1 LTINGDQTAY
11 ASDIIRKK
19 KIDQVLDIVD
29 EELLI
34 KQLKLSKEEVQVFRS
49 IWKKLPGIRQNR
61 K

>member
-1 LTINGDQTAY
+1 MTINGDQTAY